1 MAYWLILWV
10 KTMSNIK
17 LTVTQISNYIKN
29 IFDNEEL
36 LIGVSVV
43 GEITNL
49 KPSSR
54 AIYFDVKDDNAS
66 LPCVCFD
73 QFLLNGFAFGDKVS
87 VTGKLNYYAKTGK
100 LSFIVSKIEKF
111 GIGELYKEFLELK
124 KTLEKEGLFDET
136 KKKPLP
142 KFVKKVGVVTSET
155 GAVIKDI
162 IRVKSEKNSLSSLV
176 LYPVKV
182 QGVGADTEIVRA
194 IEYLDK
200 MEDVDCIIVA
210 RGGGSFEDYQP
221 FNTEKVAR
229 AVFNAKTPIVSA
241 IGHETDWSIIDYV
254 SDARA
259 GTPSIAS
266 EMVFF
271 DENQVIAEM
280 KGTLSMQ
287 FSNYLSNLN
296 ANLKELKINSQGLSD
311 RFLGKLKFSQ
321 NALEVNKIKL
331 INSITNALSDKKQ
344 KLEILSSRLSNSN
357 PVEILNRGYSVTNFE
372 GSVIKS
378 VKNIKPNSKIKT
390 ILSDGEIVS
399 VVESVKVR

>member
-1 MAYWLILWV
+1 
-10 KTMSNIK
+10 MSNMK

-73 QFLLNGFAFGDKVS
+73 QILLNGFAFGDKVS

-124 KTLEKEGLFDET
+124 KTLENEGLFDEL

-194 IEYLDK
+194 IEYLDE

-271 DENQVIAEM
+271 DENQVIAEI

-296 ANLKELKINSQGLSD
+296 ANLKELRINSQGLSD

>member
-1 MAYWLILWV
+1 
-10 KTMSNIK
+10 MSNMK

-124 KTLEKEGLFDET
+124 KTLEKEGLFDEL

-200 MEDVDCIIVA
+200 LEDVDCIIVA

-390 ILSDGEIVS
+390 ILSDGEIIS